1 MAESLLPLRVVGFSD
16 GTVVLRGYRSTVCGR
31 CACDL
36 PGAGQAIWEVRVEAE
51 EAPPVG
57 AQVHL
62 EIAPKDFLAGVATL
76 YGLPLVFLFVAVAV
90 GVWAAPRLGLSGSSA
105 ALQIVS
111 AGGGL
116 LLSLPVLHILD
127 RRLARNVLRAWPSG
141 GGEIWGGIP
150 NSSVLLKPA
159 AAMASSAASIS
170 RSMKPALA

>member
-1 MAESLLPLRVVGFSD
+1 MAESLLPLRVVGFSN

-36 PGAGQAIWEVRVEAE
+36 PGAGQAVWEVRVEAE
-51 EAPPVG
+51 EAPPKG

-76 YGLPLVFLFVAVAV
+76 YGLPLVFLFLAVAV

-127 RRLARNVLRAWPSG
+127 RRLARKPGFQPRLIRVATVPEELLGLDAAKIGDPENCQGLAALPSD
-141 GGEIWGGIP
+141 
-150 NSSVLLKPA
+150 
-159 AAMASSAASIS
+159 
-170 RSMKPALA
+170 